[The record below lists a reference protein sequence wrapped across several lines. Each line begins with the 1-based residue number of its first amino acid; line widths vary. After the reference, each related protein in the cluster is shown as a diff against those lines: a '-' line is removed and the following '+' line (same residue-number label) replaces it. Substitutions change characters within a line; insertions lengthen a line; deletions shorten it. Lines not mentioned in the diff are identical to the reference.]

1 MKYFRSSM
9 WILFRVFL
17 YNKFFKSIYVN
28 FLLMRMTNDND
39 NNNTNDHNNINANI
53 VQCSRE

>member
-1 MKYFRSSM
+1 MKYFRSFQGFFSD
-9 WILFRVFL
+9 
-17 YNKFFKSIYVN
+17 KFVKSIYVN